1 MRQKTDFSAMRRK
14 LDDALLAL
22 AAYRETKAILNLDKA
37 PAGAVLLRLV
47 DNLKK
52 IFLLDRVPAKKLAVV
67 ALTDPN
73 ATISLPVLKIYHQR
87 ARKGEIDYLL
97 KATIERVSV
106 LTEGRLKVSAQSLD
120 AEFRGL
126 RTGTHQTELRASMEA
141 VRRMVAAVGLE
152 WSPRS
157 HIGQA
162 KLMIFLAKTTIDNME
177 HTPMLVKHGTFQ
189 TPRRVAKGKEPQE
202 QDDGRRDGR
211 GIRGGR

>member
-73 ATISLPVLKIYHQR
+73 ATISLPVLKIITNVPGR
-87 ARKGEIDYLL
+87 ARSTTSSRLL
-97 KATIERVSV
+97 SSV
-106 LTEGRLKVSAQSLD
+106 CLSS
-120 AEFRGL
+120 
-126 RTGTHQTELRASMEA
+126 LRA
-141 VRRMVAAVGLE
+141 G
-152 WSPRS
+152 
-157 HIGQA
+157 
-162 KLMIFLAKTTIDNME
+162 
-177 HTPMLVKHGTFQ
+177 
-189 TPRRVAKGKEPQE
+189 
-202 QDDGRRDGR
+202 
-211 GIRGGR
+211 